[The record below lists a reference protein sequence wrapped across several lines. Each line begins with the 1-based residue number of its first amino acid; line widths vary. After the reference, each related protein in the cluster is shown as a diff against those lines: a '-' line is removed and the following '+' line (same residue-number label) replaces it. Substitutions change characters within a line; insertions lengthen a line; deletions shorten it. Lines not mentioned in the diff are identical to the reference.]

1 MLNQQFKIRMGMYV
15 QKIQN
20 NKNGDVEKL
29 DDVNYQNAFLSFN
42 TIKLLVNESIYFQNQ
57 DYLIK
62 IYVNPLNKDRK
73 QRI

>member
-1 MLNQQFKIRMGMYV
+1 MGMYV
-15 QKIQN
+15 QKN

-29 DDVNYQNAFLSFN
+29 DDVNYQNAFLSFK

-62 IYVNPLNKDRK
+62 IYVNPLNKDKK

>member
-1 MLNQQFKIRMGMYV
+1 MGMYV

-42 TIKLLVNESIYFQNQ
+42 TIKLLVNESIYFQKQ

-62 IYVNPLNKDRK
+62 IYVNPLNKDKK

>member
-1 MLNQQFKIRMGMYV
+1 MLNFKLEWECMY
-15 QKIQN
+15 KEN

-62 IYVNPLNKDRK
+62 IYVNPLNKDKK
-73 QRI
+73 QII

>member
-1 MLNQQFKIRMGMYV
+1 MGMYV

-29 DDVNYQNAFLSFN
+29 DDVNYQNAFLSLN

-62 IYVNPLNKDRK
+62 IYVNPLNKDKK

>member
-1 MLNQQFKIRMGMYV
+1 MGMYV

-42 TIKLLVNESIYFQNQ
+42 TIKLLVYESIYFQNQ

-62 IYVNPLNKDRK
+62 IYVNPLNKDKK

>member
-1 MLNQQFKIRMGMYV
+1 MGMYV

-29 DDVNYQNAFLSFN
+29 DDVNYQNAFLSFK

-62 IYVNPLNKDRK
+62 IYVNPLNKDKK

>member
-1 MLNQQFKIRMGMYV
+1 MGMYV

-57 DYLIK
+57 DNLIK
-62 IYVNPLNKDRK
+62 IYVNPLNKDKK